1 MNANLNTAQKVAKA
15 KSGPSRREAIVTATV
30 AGGALAITACSPT
43 QILALGTPNTDFGAF
58 GPFVR
63 IAPDGG
69 VTVVA
74 KHIEFGQGSSTGMA
88 AIVAEEMDAD
98 WSRVSIALAP
108 GNTKAYANTLMGVQG
123 TGGSTAI
130 NESWEQMRKAGA
142 AARALFVQAA
152 AQQWSVSPD
161 QITVKDGVVSG
172 PGGKSATFAELL
184 PAAAKQTPPQAPKL
198 KDPKDF
204 TLIGTARVA
213 RKDSHAKSTGAPLFT
228 QDVYEP
234 GMLTAV
240 VLHAPRFG
248 GKIKSF
254 DATAAKKVP
263 GVVDVFQIPTGV
275 AVVATG
281 VYAAKKGREAL
292 TGVQWDDAKAE
303 RRSSDKMF
311 ADYKAIADG
320 AAKEGWVSFDT
331 KGKVADGDF
340 ADGPDVLHATYA
352 FPYLAHAPMEPM
364 NCTARVGG
372 GKTVL
377 KFASQIPSLDQMNT
391 ALIVGA
397 LPGSVEIETLYAGG
411 SFGRRATVD
420 SDYVVECV
428 HIAKHVGGGKPVK
441 LVWTREDDM
450 TGGKYRP
457 MAYHDVKVKVGK
469 DGYPVAWRHRVVVQ
483 SFMKGTMM
491 ASMGVKNGLDSAT
504 VEGAMGSPY
513 LKAIPVTDCQV
524 ATPVSPVSTLWW
536 RSVGA
541 THTAMVMEHTVD
553 QLAARAKIDPVSYR
567 RALYTKAGADKHLK
581 VLDMAVD
588 KSGWATSLKD
598 AKDGWARGIA
608 VHESFGS
615 VVANVVEVKLDGAEP
630 KVRRAVAVIDCGVA
644 IAPDQ
649 VAAQMEGGLNYGL
662 SSALFGQVTLKD
674 GLVQQQNFD
683 TYRVLRMSEAPAVE
697 TYIVPSAAHPTGVGE
712 PGTPVVIPAV
722 ANALLA
728 AGHGP
733 TSALPF
739 VKA

>member
-1 MNANLNTAQKVAKA
+1 MNANLNTAQKV
-15 KSGPSRREAIVTATV
+15 GLTRREAVVAATLT
-30 AGGALAITACSPT
+30 GGALAVSACSPT
-43 QILALGTPNTDFGAF
+43 QVLALGTPDTDFGAF
-58 GPFVR
+58 GPFIR

-69 VTVVA
+69 IAVVS

-98 WSRVSIALAP
+98 WSKVSIALAP

-130 NESWEQMRKAGA
+130 NESWEQLRKAGA
-142 AARALFVQAA
+142 AARAMFVQAA
-152 AQQWSVSPD
+152 AAEWKVDAGQL
-161 QITVKDGVVSG
+161 TVKDGVVSG
-172 PGGKSATFAELL
+172 PGGKSATYAELL

-204 TLIGTARVA
+204 TLIGTAKVA

-240 VLHAPRFG
+240 VLHSPRFG
-248 GKIKSF
+248 GKLKSF

-281 VYAAKKGREAL
+281 VYAARKGRDAL
-292 TGVQWDDAKAE
+292 TNVQWDDSKAE
-303 RRSSDKMF
+303 MRSSDKML
-311 ADYKAIADG
+311 ADYKAIAEG
-320 AAKEGWVSFDT
+320 RLKEDWVSFET
-331 KGKVADGDF
+331 KGKPTDADF
-340 ADGPDVLHATYA
+340 ADGPDVLHVTYA

-364 NCTARVGG
+364 NCTARISGN
-372 GKTVL
+372 KAKL

-391 ALIVGA
+391 ALIVGN

-420 SDYVVECV
+420 SDYVTECV
-428 HIAKHVGGGKPVK
+428 HIAKHVGGDKPVK

-457 MAYHDVKVKVGK
+457 MAYHDIKVKVGK

-491 ASMGVKNGLDSAT
+491 ASMGVKNGIDATT

-541 THTAMVMEHTVD
+541 THTAMAMEHTVD
-553 QLAARAKIDPVSYR
+553 QLAQRAKIDPVTYR
-567 RALYTKAGADKHLK
+567 RALYTKAGADKHLRA
-581 VLDMAVD
+581 LDLAVE
-588 KSGWATSLKD
+588 KSGWTTPLAD
-598 AKDGWARGIA
+598 AKDGWARGVA

-615 VVANVVEVKLDGAEP
+615 VVANVVEAKMDGKEP

-674 GLVQQQNFD
+674 GLVEQQNFD
-683 TYRVLRMSEAPAVE
+683 TYRVLRINEAPSVE
-697 TYIVPSAAHPTGVGE
+697 TYIVPSGGHPTGVGE

-728 AGHGP
+728 GGHGA
-733 TSALPF
+733 TSSLPF
-739 VKA
+739 VKG